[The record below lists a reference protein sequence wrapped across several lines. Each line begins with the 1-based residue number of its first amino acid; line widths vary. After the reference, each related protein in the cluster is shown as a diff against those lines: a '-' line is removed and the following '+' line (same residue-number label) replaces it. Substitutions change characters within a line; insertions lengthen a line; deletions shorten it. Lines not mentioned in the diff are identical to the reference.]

1 VIDETIHDWFERMQ
15 FLKDLENSTKQMKQK
30 AFMDLLKQL
39 KEYGF
44 IPLYKSDNKEN
55 VQSLYEFEY
64 FSLDE

>member
-1 VIDETIHDWFERMQ
+1 MQ